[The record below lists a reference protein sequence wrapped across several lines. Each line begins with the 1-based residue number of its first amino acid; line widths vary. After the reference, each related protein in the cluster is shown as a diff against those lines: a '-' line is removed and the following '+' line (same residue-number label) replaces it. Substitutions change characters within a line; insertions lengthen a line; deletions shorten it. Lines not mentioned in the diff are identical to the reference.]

1 MKKFI
6 AIAALIT
13 FVLGSTI
20 VAYSYWDKLQQDSTG
35 QLEIGYGVRL
45 QVPTQIKDV
54 RQLVPAGSFY
64 AAYAEDYTTA
74 YSFQYTLT
82 LEDPLQA
89 GMKANLLVDIADF
102 QLDDIAAFYNVSTSA
117 LTINVA
123 TDEVAASAE
132 ADGAWAFADA
142 FYTNKNTVIVTVT
155 VTLADNG
162 NVNFGTAEY
171 NLVSGTV
178 ADFNIGFELVNS
190 SSSVAP
196 ANPLQ

>member
-1 MKKFI
+1 MKKI
-6 AIAALIT
+6 ITIAALII

-20 VAYSYWDKLQQDSTG
+20 VAYSYWDKLQQASTG
-35 QLEIGYGVRL
+35 ELEIGYGVRL
-45 QVPTQIKDV
+45 EVPTQIKDV

-89 GMKANLLVDIADF
+89 GMEADLLVDISDF
-102 QLDDIAAFYNVSTSA
+102 QINAIAAYFNVPASA

-123 TDEVAASAE
+123 TDEVAATASAT
-132 ADGAWAFADA
+132 GAWAFSNA
-142 FYTNKNTVIVTVT
+142 FYTNKNTVVVTVT

-162 NVNFGTAEY
+162 NVNFGTTEY
-171 NLVSGTV
+171 NLLSGAI

-190 SSSVAP
+190 ASSVAP
-196 ANPLQ
+196 IQPLQ